1 MYNFLSDN
9 SIYVVLVIA
18 LINWFGLFIYLVRTE
33 KNLTKLEKQ
42 ISLHINNKEGI
53 IFGLYYFF

>member
-18 LINWFGLFIYLVRTE
+18 LINWFGLFIYLMKTE
-33 KNLTKLEKQ
+33 KKLNKLEKQ
-42 ISLHINNKEGI
+42 ISMFENNKEGI
-53 IFGLYYFF
+53 SE

>member
-18 LINWFGLFIYLVRTE
+18 LINWLGLFIYLIKNE
-33 KNLTKLEKQ
+33 KKMNKLEKQ
-42 ISLHINNKEGI
+42 ISLNSIKKEE
-53 IFGLYYFF
+53 LT

>member
-18 LINWFGLFIYLVRTE
+18 LVNWFGLFIYLLNTE
-33 KNLTKLEKQ
+33 KKLSKLEKQ
-42 ISLHINNKEGI
+42 LTLQKNIKEASNE
-53 IFGLYYFF
+53 